1 MRQGAGRGQGP
12 TGRELRWIEWIRRL
26 EAEAPTEAFPLGI
39 GDDAA
44 IWRPPPG
51 RSVVLTV
58 DAQVE
63 GVHFRREWLSPGEIG
78 ARAVTAS
85 VSDLAAMAA
94 RPVAILVSL
103 CAEVDIAEAEF
114 RALHLGIRRAA
125 RAYGT
130 RIVGGNLS
138 AGPLSLTITA
148 IGEGKEEHLLRRS
161 GAREGDEVWVTGS
174 PGLARLGLLALQGKA
189 AASRSGIAEKARGPI
204 APALRAFRR
213 PTARICEAMHL
224 GKRWAPTAM
233 IDVSDGLAQ
242 DLRHVLSES
251 SRGKGSPLGAAV
263 EEARLEGLGNL
274 PRIAALLGEGSART
288 ALEGGEDYELLFTVP
303 PRRNRETQARAFKKA
318 FGIGLTRIGR
328 IDHGTGIRLVRP
340 DGSTTSVEARGWE
353 HF

>member
-1 MRQGAGRGQGP
+1 MRQGEA
-12 TGRELRWIEWIRRL
+12 RELRWIEWIRRL
-26 EAEAPTEAFPLGI
+26 EAEGPTEAFPLGI

-103 CAEVDIAEAEF
+103 CVEVDIAEEEL

-125 RAYGT
+125 RAYGA

-148 IGEGKEEHLLRRS
+148 VGEGKEGQLLRRS

-189 AASRSGIAEKARGPI
+189 ASRSGIAERSRGPI
-204 APALRAFRR
+204 VAALRAFRR
-213 PTARICEAMHL
+213 PRARIREALHFRE
-224 GKRWAPTAM
+224 RWGPTAM
-233 IDVSDGLAQ
+233 IDLSDGLAR

-251 SRGKGSPLGAAV
+251 SRGKGRALGATV
-263 EEARLEGLGNL
+263 EEARLEGLGKL
-274 PRIAALLGEGSART
+274 PRIAALLGEDAAGT
-288 ALEGGEDYELLFTVP
+288 ALEGGEDYEILFTAP
-303 PRRNRETQARAFKKA
+303 PRRNRETQVRAFRKA
-318 FGIGLTRIGR
+318 FGLGLTRIGR
-328 IDHGTGIRLVRP
+328 IDQGAGIRLVSP
-340 DGSTTSVEARGWE
+340 DGSTTRVEARGWE